1 MLKCNMIIMY
11 YILPLTD
18 FIRSFNHEC
27 VTWGKLKHPHIVPLL
42 GLFQTETSTLPLL
55 VMERMDVSLTTLL
68 GDCKAR
74 DKRLSLQQKV
84 SILLQVSSGLAY
96 LHQWDPPAVHG
107 DLSASNVLIALATLT
122 AKISDFGIARSLQ
135 FPSPNVIPHTSQLYS
150 PPEVLEPALE
160 ESLTAEVDTFSYGVL
175 IIHVINL
182 QLSKLLPS
190 RMKQPS
196 KKGLISL
203 TEFERRRNDLELFSD
218 RESSLFM
225 DLIEKCLEFESDDRP
240 NSLALVSNLQ
250 EIQSEVG
257 PPQPDDVTIVPKI
270 SSEDCSHSLSIQSPS
285 GLGEVE
291 LKLSEKEYQLKKYT
305 EDLQAKEDKL
315 KQIDKD
321 IEEMTETIQENN
333 QMKSENEKQLKKV

>member
-1 MLKCNMIIMY
+1 
-11 YILPLTD
+11 
-18 FIRSFNHEC
+18 
-27 VTWGKLKHPHIVPLL
+27 
-42 GLFQTETSTLPLL
+42 
-55 VMERMDVSLTTLL
+55 MERMDVSLTTLL

-74 DKRLSLQQKV
+74 DKRLSLRQKV

-96 LHQWDPPAVHG
+96 LHQRDPPAVHG
-107 DLSASNVLIALATLT
+107 DLSANNVLIALATLT

-135 FPSPNVIPHTSQLYS
+135 FPSPNVIPHISQLYS

-182 QLSKLLPS
+182 QLLKLLPS

-203 TEFERRRNDLELFSD
+203 TEFERRRNDFELFSD

-225 DLIEKCLEFESDDRP
+225 DLIEKCLEFESEDRP

-250 EIQSEVG
+250 EIQSKVG
-257 PPQPDDVTIVPKI
+257 QPQPDDVTIVPKI
-270 SSEDCSHSLSIQSPS
+270 SSEDCSHSHSIQSPS
-285 GLGEVE
+285 GHGEVQ

-305 EDLQAKEDKL
+305 EDLQAKEDTL

-333 QMKSENEKQLKKV
+333 QMKSENEKQLKKVNIFVVNISKM

>member
-1 MLKCNMIIMY
+1 
-11 YILPLTD
+11 
-18 FIRSFNHEC
+18 
-27 VTWGKLKHPHIVPLL
+27 
-42 GLFQTETSTLPLL
+42 
-55 VMERMDVSLTTLL
+55 MERMDVSLTTLL
-68 GDCKAR
+68 EDCKAG

-84 SILLQVSSGLAY
+84 SILLQVSLGLAY
-96 LHQWDPPAVHG
+96 LHQRNPPAVHS
-107 DLSASNVLIALATLT
+107 DLSANNVLITLATLT

-135 FPSPNVIPHTSQLYS
+135 FASKNVIPHTSQLYS

-175 IIHVINL
+175 IVHAINL
-182 QLSKLLPS
+182 QLLKLLPS

-203 TEFERRRNDLELFSD
+203 SEFERRRNDLELFPD
-218 RESSLFM
+218 RERLLFM
-225 DLIEKCLEFESDDRP
+225 DLIEKCLEFLPEDRP

-270 SSEDCSHSLSIQSPS
+270 SSEDCCDCDPIQSPP

-291 LKLSEKEYQLKKYT
+291 LKLLEKEYQSKKNKK
-305 EDLQAKEDKL
+305 DLQAKEDKL
-315 KQIDKD
+315 KQIDED
-321 IEEMTETIQENN
+321 IEEMTKTIQEKN
-333 QMKSENEKQLKKV
+333 QLKSENEEQLKKVNIFVVNISTM